1 MTNRPTGPGTGI
13 FTLFFREAGLF
24 YEQAWQWANERAHE
38 TQKYVEERAR
48 ETQKYV
54 EEQARED
61 RLLNA
66 EDDKRR
72 LVDAQYRKTDAEARL
87 LEQIRLAKEAGLD
100 VDAILRRVREEVR

>member
-1 MTNRPTGPGTGI
+1 MTSRPTGPGTGI
-13 FTLFFREAGLF
+13 FSLFFREAGLF
-24 YEQAWQWANERAHE
+24 YEQAWEWAN
-38 TQKYVEERAR
+38 ERAR

-72 LVDAQYRKTDAEARL
+72 LVDAQYRKADAEARL

-100 VDAILRRVREEVR
+100 VEAILRRIREDVR